1 MSLKAFIYSLYSLGV
16 VEGKPPVNDSSTYL
30 KSLIMK
36 LSHAWLF
43 SLLPLSGMAF
53 AAPAPLLKVVVASPT
68 LAANSN
74 SNTCTLDDNGQVT
87 IEHTVKLSPSGP
99 NLKSKEIRTANV
111 NANGIKTVIAV
122 AAQGKIT
129 GTTPVVGS
137 FKHQYFAFQNSKKTF
152 LLDKVGDGL
161 FNDSPAVKPLT
172 DFIDSVCGDLSLVAY
187 QDSAKAKFSEVIL
200 ATGGVKAAIDVCSQT
215 HAGFGTPGSAEACDG
230 MPSGDPGVFAALDY
244 VNKMIAATPPADA
257 RTAFV
262 TIAQSDATHLAIT
275 ATAVNT
281 NGLNSETYILNGTY
295 YPSGYI
301 LWTVAP
307 YSTCKVVGIC

>member
-1 MSLKAFIYSLYSLGV
+1 
-16 VEGKPPVNDSSTYL
+16 
-30 KSLIMK
+30 MK

-43 SLLPLSGMAF
+43 LLLPLSGIAL

-68 LAANSN
+68 QAPNGNINS
-74 SNTCTLDDNGQVT
+74 CTLDDNGQVT

-99 NLKSKEIRTANV
+99 SLKSKEVRTASLNV
-111 NANGIKTVIAV
+111 KGIKTVIAV

-129 GTTPVVGS
+129 GTPPVVGS

-187 QDSAKAKFSEVIL
+187 QDSARAKFSEVIL
-200 ATGGVKAAIDVCSQT
+200 ATAGVKAAIEVCGQANGVFDRCT
-215 HAGFGTPGSAEACDG
+215 GLPTD
-230 MPSGDPGVFAALDY
+230 DPGVFAALDY

-262 TIAQSDATHLAIT
+262 TISQSDATHLAIT

-307 YSTCKVVGIC
+307 NSTCKVVGIC